1 MMGRIVGAAAVA
13 AILAGCGAQS
23 RAVVR
28 TETVEVPVSVPC
40 RTAEVVRPAWALDAL
55 PTGASDY
62 EWVRAAL
69 VELEQRRAYEARL
82 EAAVAACR

>member
-40 RTAEVVRPAWALDAL
+40 RTAEVVRPVWALDVL
-55 PTGASDY
+55 PAGASDY
-62 EWVRAAL
+62 EWVRATI
-69 VELEQRRAYEARL
+69 VELGQREVYERRL
-82 EAAVAACR
+82 EAAVAACM